1 MDKTLTLAF
10 VNYAHRS
17 LKIVGQHEDLLV
29 VRNNGKVER
38 VDTLNL
44 GFPLGLEENIADFM
58 AETTISL

>member
-1 MDKTLTLAF
+1 